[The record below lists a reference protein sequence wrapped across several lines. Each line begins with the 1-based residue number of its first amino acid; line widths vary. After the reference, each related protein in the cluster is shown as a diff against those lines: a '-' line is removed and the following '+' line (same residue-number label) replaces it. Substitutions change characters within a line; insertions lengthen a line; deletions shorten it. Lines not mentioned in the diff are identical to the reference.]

1 MILVEKH
8 IIKYNSLEYNELDN
22 LCALSKNLYNTALYK
37 IRQYY
42 FNTGKYLNKF
52 QLINEL
58 TKEKQVDYIA
68 LPRKVS
74 QQVIYQVDQNMQ
86 SFFKLL
92 KLKNSGKYSNK
103 VSLPCYKEKDDRNLL
118 IFTNQAISKKQL
130 ETNNIIKFG
139 KTIQTTIHTKQELI
153 QQVRAVPHGHDY
165 IAVEVLYN
173 KPEPLL
179 KTDNKRYMSIDLG
192 INNLCTIGTNCND
205 VKENIII
212 NGKPIKSINQFYNK
226 KYAEY
231 NTLQSKS
238 KNKDAYTNKL
248 RTLRVKRE
256 NKLNDYLHKTS
267 RYIVNHLVSNNINT
281 LIIGYN
287 KEWKQ
292 ETNIGKVNN
301 QKFIQIPYLKLI
313 QQLEY
318 KCRLEGI
325 NVIIQEESYTSKSS
339 FLDNDFIPTFKSS
352 TELNY
357 KFSGRRIMRGLYKS
371 SSGRLINADLNG
383 SLNILR
389 KAVPNAFDKCYGIE
403 VCSTPRVII
412 L

>member
-1 MILVEKH
+1 MILVERH
-8 IIKYNSLEYNELDN
+8 IIKNNSFEYNELDN
-22 LCALSKNLYNTALYK
+22 LCFLSKNLYNTALYR
-37 IRQYY
+37 IRQHY

-92 KLKNSGKYSNK
+92 KLKNKGEYTKQI
-103 VSLPCYKEKDDRNLL
+103 SLPYYKEKDGRNLL
-118 IFTNQAISKKQL
+118 IFTNQAIFKKQL
-130 ETNNIIKFG
+130 ETNKIIKFS
-139 KTIQTTIHTKQELI
+139 KNIQTAIHTKQEFV
-153 QQVRAVPHGHDY
+153 QQVRIVPHGNDY

-179 KTDNKRYMSIDLG
+179 KPDNQKIMSIDLG
-192 INNLCTIGTNCND
+192 INNLCTLGTNC
-205 VKENIII
+205 KEINNVII
-212 NGKPIKSINQFYNK
+212 NGKPVKSINQYYNK
-226 KYAEY
+226 QVAKY
-231 NTLQSKS
+231 KS
-238 KNKDAYTNKL
+238 IQDTKCKTAYTNKL
-248 RTLRVKRE
+248 RTLRIKRE

-301 QKFIQIPYLKLI
+301 
-313 QQLEY
+313 
-318 KCRLEGI
+318 
-325 NVIIQEESYTSKSS
+325 
-339 FLDNDFIPTFKSS
+339 
-352 TELNY
+352 
-357 KFSGRRIMRGLYKS
+357 
-371 SSGRLINADLNG
+371 
-383 SLNILR
+383 
-389 KAVPNAFDKCYGIE
+389 
-403 VCSTPRVII
+403 
-412 L
+412 

>member
-1 MILVEKH
+1 MILTERH
-8 IIKYNSLEYNELDN
+8 IIKNNSLGYSELDN
-22 LCALSKNLYNTALYK
+22 LCFLSKNLYNTALYR
-37 IRQYY
+37 IRQHY
-42 FNTGKYLNKF
+42 FDTGKYLNKF

-58 TKEKQVDYIA
+58 TKEKQIDYIA

-86 SFFKLL
+86 SFFELL
-92 KLKNSGKYSNK
+92 KLKNKGEYSK
-103 VSLPCYKEKDDRNLL
+103 RISLPYYKEKDGRNLL

-139 KTIQTTIHTKQELI
+139 KNIKTTICSKQEFI
-153 QQVRAVPHGHDY
+153 QQVRVVPHGHDY
-165 IAVEVLYN
+165 MTVEVLYT
-173 KPEPLL
+173 KPEQLL
-179 KTDNKRYMSIDLG
+179 KPNNQRYMSIDLG

-231 NTLQSKS
+231 KSIQSKS
-238 KNKDAYTNKL
+238 KGKTAYTKKL
-248 RTLRVKRE
+248 QALRIKRE

-301 QKFIQIPYLKLI
+301 QKFIQIPYIKLVN
-313 QQLEY
+313 QLQY

-339 FLDNDFIPTFKSS
+339 FIDNDFIPTFKSS

-357 KFSGRRIMRGLYKS
+357 KFSGRRIKRGLYKS
-371 SSGRLINADLNG
+371 SSGMVINADLNG

-403 VCSTPRVII
+403 ACSTPRVKT

>member
-1 MILVEKH
+1 MILVERH
-8 IIKYNSLEYNELDN
+8 IIKSNSLEYNELDN
-22 LCALSKNLYNTALYK
+22 LCFLSKNLYNTALYR
-37 IRQYY
+37 IRQHY

-74 QQVIYQVDQNMQ
+74 QQVIYQVDQNMT

-92 KLKNSGKYSNK
+92 KLKNSGKYERK
-103 VSLPCYKEKDDRNLL
+103 ISLPYYKEKNGRNLL

-130 ETNNIIKFG
+130 ETNKIIKFG
-139 KTIQTTIHTKQELI
+139 KNIQTTICTKQEFI
-153 QQVRAVPHGHDY
+153 QQVRIVPHGNDY

-179 KTDNKRYMSIDLG
+179 KPDNQRYMSIDLG
-192 INNLCTIGTNCND
+192 INNLCTLGTNCKD
-205 VKENIII
+205 VKENVII
-212 NGKPIKSINQFYNK
+212 NGKPVKSINQYYNK
-226 KYAEY
+226 QVAKYKSI
-231 NTLQSKS
+231 QSKS
-238 KNKDAYTNKL
+238 KGKTAYTNKL
-248 RTLRVKRE
+248 RILRIKRE

-292 ETNIGKVNN
+292 EANIGKVNN
-301 QKFIQIPYLKLI
+301 QKFIQIPYLKLVN
-313 QQLEY
+313 QLQY
-318 KCRLEGI
+318 KCKLAGI

-357 KFSGRRIMRGLYKS
+357 KFSGQRIKRGLYQSLEGK
-371 SSGRLINADLNG
+371 LINADLNG

-389 KAVPNAFDKCYGIE
+389 KAVPNAYDKCYGIE
-403 VCSTPRVII
+403 ACSTPKVIT